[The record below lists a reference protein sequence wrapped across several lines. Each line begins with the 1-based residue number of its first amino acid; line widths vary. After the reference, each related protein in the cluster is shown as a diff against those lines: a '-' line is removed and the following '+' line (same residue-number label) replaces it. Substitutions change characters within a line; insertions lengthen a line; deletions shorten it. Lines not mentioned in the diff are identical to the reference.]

1 MPECSSSSNNNN
13 NNNKAKAKANR
24 GSQEVVALIGL
35 PLLLF
40 PEEEGQPLPGHR
52 KWQEEGVGLREGVGT
67 VRRLAVVVQDS
78 QSRRPDSGTSGR
90 AGPGQHTYL

>member
-1 MPECSSSSNNNN
+1 MPECSSNNNNSNNN
-13 NNNKAKAKANR
+13 NNNKANNNR

-40 PEEEGQPLPGHR
+40 PEEEGPPLPGHR

-67 VRRLAVVVQDS
+67 VRRLVVAVQDS
-78 QSRRPDSGTSGR
+78 RSRRPDSGTSGR